1 MAYIT
6 VSATNISKPI
16 STNSPSVST
25 GGCIRLTPSAPY
37 SALRATSP
45 HRLTQNSTREI
56 GDTPHVVAVGD
67 NRIGM
72 VHPCAENLPADI
84 LRCVRGQ
91 EHRQWRV
98 LIRCHALQLFH
109 HQ

>member
-72 VHPCAENLPADI
+72 KQSMA
-84 LRCVRGQ
+84 
-91 EHRQWRV
+91 
-98 LIRCHALQLFH
+98 LIRFPHPQREAVVNPERPPH
-109 HQ
+109 KV

>member
-72 VHPCAENLPADI
+72 VRAIADQCTCGLTHLAATNPAEDAMIALPYCDD
-84 LRCVRGQ
+84 
-91 EHRQWRV
+91 
-98 LIRCHALQLFH
+98 
-109 HQ
+109 

>member
-25 GGCIRLTPSAPY
+25 GGSIRLTPSAPY

-56 GDTPHVVAVGD
+56 GDTPNVVAVGD

-72 VHPCAENLPADI
+72 HYTNTQAAMYARDGI
-84 LRCVRGQ
+84 
-91 EHRQWRV
+91 RV
-98 LIRCHALQLFH
+98 NGVAPGSIEFPG
-109 HQ
+109 

>member
-6 VSATNISKPI
+6 GSATNISKPI

-25 GGCIRLTPSAPY
+25 GGSIRLTPSAPY

-72 VHPCAENLPADI
+72 EQTSFRSEKLRHHALPKRP
-84 LRCVRGQ
+84 RCVD
-91 EHRQWRV
+91 
-98 LIRCHALQLFH
+98 HAGTPR
-109 HQ
+109 